1 MRAARGAAR
10 RGRSCGRRRD
20 TLPRGLPGVRRVSPA
35 HPPPPLSRRARRQG
49 LSAAFELGRLEF
61 LGELTCSNSP
71 GLFLPKPRLKARPL
85 KFSNS
90 SPGSPLFTLAAFC
103 EAFQVLGGRFAA
115 GSQSCQPA
123 INVFQMKGL
132 RWNLPAAAES
142 SEQGRVRSESWPQA
156 WARQTGGT
164 GREAGRFLMTLRE
177 PCSVSE

>member
-10 RGRSCGRRRD
+10 RGRSCGRGRD
-20 TLPRGLPGVRRVSPA
+20 TLPRGLPGVRRVFPA

-61 LGELTCSNSP
+61 LGEVTCSDSP

-90 SPGSPLFTLAAFC
+90 LPGSLLFTLAAFC

-123 INVFQMKGL
+123 IFQMRGL
-132 RWNLPAAAES
+132 RWNLTAAVES
-142 SEQGRVRSESWPQA
+142 SERGRVRSESWPQA

-177 PCSVSE
+177 PCSVSG